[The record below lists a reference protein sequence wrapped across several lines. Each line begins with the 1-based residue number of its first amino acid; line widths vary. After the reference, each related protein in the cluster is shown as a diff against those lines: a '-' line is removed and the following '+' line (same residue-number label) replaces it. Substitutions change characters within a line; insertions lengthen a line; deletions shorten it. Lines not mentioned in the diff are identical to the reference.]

1 MRLVWNRLGRLADA
15 GVCIGVKKA
24 KLFSILRQQT
34 LGAIALFVALG
45 GTSFAVATGSIDGRE
60 ITNNTVRS
68 EDIRNNDIRSNDVR
82 NGSLL
87 ARDFKLGQLPAGPQG
102 PKGDT
107 GPQGPKGDTGAPGAQ
122 GEPGI
127 SGLQRVTADSA
138 TNSNSFKIVTATC
151 PAGKRTIGSG
161 ALVDGG
167 LSGDLPNTLTDVVIG
182 AVVPSAE
189 TVVPGT
195 VFAAAVEEEPT
206 ADAWSVTAFATCAN
220 VS

>member
-1 MRLVWNRLGRLADA
+1 LADA

-107 GPQGPKGDTGAPGAQ
+107 GPQGPKGDTGLQGPKGDTGAPGAQ
-122 GEPGI
+122 GEP
-127 SGLQRVTADSA
+127 
-138 TNSNSFKIVTATC
+138 
-151 PAGKRTIGSG
+151 
-161 ALVDGG
+161 
-167 LSGDLPNTLTDVVIG
+167 GDLPNTLTDVVIG

-206 ADAWSVTAFATCAN
+206 ADAWSVTAFAICAN

>member
-1 MRLVWNRLGRLADA
+1 LADA

-34 LGAIALFVALG
+34 LGAIALFLALG

-82 NGSLL
+82 NGALL

-107 GPQGPKGDTGAPGAQ
+107 GLQGPKGDTGLQGPKGDTGAPGAQ

-127 SGLQRVTADSA
+127 SGLQRVAAESA
-138 TNSNSFKIVTATC
+138 FNSNSFKIVTATC

-206 ADAWSVTAFATCAN
+206 ADAWSVTAFAICAN

>member
-1 MRLVWNRLGRLADA
+1 MLA
-15 GVCIGVKKA
+15 KP
-24 KLFSILRQQT
+24 FSILRQQT

-45 GTSFAVATGSIDGRE
+45 GTSFAVATGSIDSRE
-60 ITNNTVRS
+60 IKNNTVRTM
-68 EDIRNNDIRSNDVR
+68 DIRNNDIRSKDVR

-102 PKGDT
+102 PKGDI
-107 GPQGPKGDTGAPGAQ
+107 GPQGPKGDTGLQGPKGDSGAPGAQ

-127 SGLQRVTADSA
+127 SGLQRVDAESA
-138 TNSNSFKIVTATC
+138 FNSNSFKTVTATC

-161 ALVDGG
+161 ALANGG

-189 TVVPGT
+189 TVVPGR
-195 VFAAAVEEEPT
+195 VFAAATEEEPT
-206 ADAWSVTAFATCAN
+206 ADAWSVTAFAICAN